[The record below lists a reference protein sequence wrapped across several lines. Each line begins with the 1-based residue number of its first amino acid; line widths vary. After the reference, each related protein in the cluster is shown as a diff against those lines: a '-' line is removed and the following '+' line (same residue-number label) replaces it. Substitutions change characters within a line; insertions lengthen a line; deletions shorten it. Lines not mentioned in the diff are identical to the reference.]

1 MKTFKFD
8 TFEDII
14 ENIEVLN
21 RPREYVLYIPY
32 LLREMHPERFFL
44 DSFGET
50 RLVDVPYVKTKFLSD
65 IPCEN
70 LVDNDDNKAILIC
83 PDNEKTIQV
92 TFEGEYDV

>member
-44 DSFGET
+44 DSFGDV
-50 RLVDVPYVKTKFLSD
+50 RLVDAPYVKATFLPD
-65 IPCEN
+65 IACEK
-70 LVDNDDNKAILIC
+70 LVNDDNKAILIC
-83 PDNEKTIQV
+83 PDNEKPIQV